1 MTLRVTASLVTF
13 AASQTDTEVIS
24 PVLLLT
30 DYVSSNVSLRPMAL
44 TFADPSAFPT
54 DLLVSQVVLRSTKNP
69 TEVAQR
75 LYMGP
80 KVPLAAVMGAFNRDA
95 LKNVPLTLLRFMADH
110 GMELVFTYDNGTT
123 ALTAAVILW
132 DIANQKFGGFGPVPG
147 GVFDAIEKAGFNHVP
162 GGAGSSLELAFK
174 GSQPAREAAFNRAP
188 FNDLDPSKPQ

>member
-44 TFADPSAFPT
+44 TFADPSAFPS

-132 DIANQKFGGFGPVPG
+132 DIANQINPNINVGPLPSQEVVEKLSIPLSTARILDSFQISG
-147 GVFDAIEKAGFNHVP
+147 PPRFDA
-162 GGAGSSLELAFK
+162 
-174 GSQPAREAAFNRAP
+174 AAK
-188 FNDLDPSKPQ
+188 SG